1 MIHEN
6 CELDSGPLPASMLN
20 KTEPQTPSFGHVEDF
35 KKSDVRVQYP
45 ECLDANPIK
54 TQRLQVLCQASTV
67 KVILI
72 GVVKPLTLIF
82 VPESVRSQ
90 KTKLKLL

>member
-6 CELDSGPLPASMLN
+6 CELDSGPLPASML
-20 KTEPQTPSFGHVEDF
+20 KLSPKPPSFGHVEDF

-90 KTKLKLL
+90 KTKLL